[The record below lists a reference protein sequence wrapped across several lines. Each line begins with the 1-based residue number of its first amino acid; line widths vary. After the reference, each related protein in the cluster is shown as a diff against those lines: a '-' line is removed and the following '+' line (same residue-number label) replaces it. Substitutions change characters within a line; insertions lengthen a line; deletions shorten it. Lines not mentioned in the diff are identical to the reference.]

1 MIQVV
6 VFVPESHKES
16 VKSAMFAVGGG
27 KIGNY
32 DSCCFE
38 HSGTGQFR
46 PLAGSNAFI
55 GEVGSLELV
64 PEVRIEMAC
73 EDHLFQSVIAA
84 MLASHPYET
93 PAYYGI
99 KTVGL

>member
-1 MIQVV
+1 MIQLV
-6 VFVPESHKES
+6 VFVPDSHKEA

-38 HSGTGQFR
+38 HSGMGQFR

-55 GEVGSLELV
+55 GEVGELEFV
-64 PEVRIEMAC
+64 PEVRIEMTC
-73 EDHLFQSVIAA
+73 EDHLFSSVISA
-84 MLASHPYET
+84 MLAAHPYET